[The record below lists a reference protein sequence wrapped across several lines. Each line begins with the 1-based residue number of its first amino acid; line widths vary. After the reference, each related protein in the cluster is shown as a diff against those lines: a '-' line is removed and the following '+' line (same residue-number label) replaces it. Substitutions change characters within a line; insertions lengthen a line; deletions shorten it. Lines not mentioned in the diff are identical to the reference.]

1 MNKDVQNW
9 YGLIH
14 GRYWKLQ
21 KLSDRVKL
29 FDERYEYIYR
39 FSIEDWK
46 FIRKQFIKCLKKD
59 MLQTKQ

>member
-1 MNKDVQNW
+1 MLEVA
-9 YGLIH
+9 
-14 GRYWKLQ
+14 

-46 FIRKQFIKCLKKD
+46 FIRKTIYQMLEKGIT
-59 MLQTKQ
+59 LQTKQ